1 MQAKPNIIQ
10 QQIDTLPGVG
20 PAYAKRLHRLGIRT
34 VGDLLRYAP
43 RRYDDLREITTL
55 PELLASGSLPAN
67 AAVTLRVPVK
77 SVRLRRLRGR
87 RSMVTAVLGD
97 KTAKTAKSATLEA
110 VWFNQPY
117 LAESLQV
124 GKEYV
129 FVGKLKTGKY
139 GTNLQSPAVERRTL
153 TGEQTHSG
161 RLVPVYPETEG
172 LSSRWLRYKIRP
184 LLSYADRL
192 PETLP
197 DDIRDGADLLPI
209 AEAVRS
215 IHFPEDEDAAKR
227 ARYRF
232 DFEQVFYQQLIAQR
246 RRREWQEDTHATA
259 IPTDT
264 AALDKF
270 LKALPW
276 KLTAG
281 QRTALDEILSDLGR
295 DRPMLR
301 LLQGDVGSG
310 KTAVAAAAAH
320 QAAAAGLQTAFMVP
334 TEVLARQHAATLRQW
349 FEPLGL
355 EVALLAGG
363 QSAAEQDE
371 ARARIAAGA
380 PVVVGTHALIQRD
393 VRWQRL
399 GLAIVDEQH
408 RFGVEQRAKLRAEQ
422 FVKSSAGAP
431 HLLSM
436 TATPIP
442 RTLALVAY
450 GDQDLSIIPE
460 RPAGR
465 PEVATKVVAPAGRDK
480 AFAAVRGEL
489 AKERQA
495 FVLYPVISDSQLGL
509 KAAEEEFERLA
520 ATVFDGYKVAL
531 LHGRLPAE
539 DKVRTMDAFSRGKLD
554 VLVSTSVVEV
564 GVDVPNATV
573 MVIEEAQRFGLAQ
586 LHQLRGRIGRGKH
599 RSYCY
604 LLPGD
609 GASADNER
617 LRAME
622 RTDSGFELAEVDL
635 EIRGPGEVLGTVQSG
650 FAVSIEGL
658 SDPRLLKSAR
668 DAARDLLERDPRLA
682 TIPALRDKVL
692 AASRLA

>member
-1 MQAKPNIIQ
+1 MSNIEQ
-10 QQIDTLPGVG
+10 QEASLLDSPVGNLPGVG
-20 PAYAKRLHRLGIRT
+20 PAYAKRLGRVGVRT
-34 VGDLLRYAP
+34 VADLLRYLP
-43 RRYDDLREITTL
+43 RRYDDLRTITTI
-55 PELLASGSLPAN
+55 PELLKGGTLPAN
-67 AAVTLRVPVK
+67 AAVTLRAPVK
-77 SVRLRRLRGR
+77 SVRFRRLRGR
-87 RSMVTAVLGD
+87 RSMVTATLGD
-97 KTAKTAKSATLEA
+97 KVANLKA
-110 VWFNQPY
+110 VWWNQPY
-117 LAESLQV
+117 LAESLQA

-184 LLSYADRL
+184 LLRYADRL
-192 PETLP
+192 LETLP
-197 DDIRDGADLLPI
+197 EDIHGRAGLLPL
-209 AEAVRS
+209 AEAVRAA
-215 IHFPEDEDAAKR
+215 HFPDDEEAAKR

-232 DFEQVFYQQLIAQR
+232 DFEQVFYHQLIAQR
-246 RRREWQEDTHATA
+246 RRREWRETTRAA
-259 IPTDT
+259 AVPPAA
-264 AALDKF
+264 AALDRF
-270 LKALPW
+270 LKTLPW
-276 KLTAG
+276 KLTEG
-281 QRTALDEILSDLGR
+281 QRAVLDEILADLDR
-295 DRPMLR
+295 DCPMLR

-320 QAAAAGLQTAFMVP
+320 QTAAAGLQTAFMVP
-334 TEVLARQHAATLRQW
+334 TEVLARQHAMTLRRW
-349 FEPLGL
+349 FEPLGV
-355 EVALLAGG
+355 EVTVLVGG
-363 QSAAEQDE
+363 QPAAEQDE
-371 ARARIAAGA
+371 ARVRIADGA
-380 PVVVGTHALIQRD
+380 PVIVGTHALIQQR
-393 VRWQRL
+393 VRWRRL

-408 RFGVEQRAKLRAEQ
+408 RFGVEQRARLRDKRFPET
-422 FVKSSAGAP
+422 P

-465 PEVATKVVAPAGRDK
+465 PAVATKVVAPAGRDK
-480 AFAAVRGEL
+480 AFAAVREEI
-489 AKERQA
+489 AKGRQA
-495 FVLYPVISDSQLGL
+495 FVLYPVISDSKFGL

-520 ATVFDGYKVAL
+520 TTVFDGYKVAL

-539 DKVRTMDAFSRGKLD
+539 DKIRTMDAFSQGAID

-573 MVIEEAQRFGLAQ
+573 MMIEEAQRFGLAQ
-586 LHQLRGRIGRGKH
+586 LHQLRGRIGRGEH

-609 GASADNER
+609 GASADNDR

-622 RTDSGFELAEVDL
+622 RTDSGFELAETDL
-635 EIRGPGEVLGTVQSG
+635 EIRGPGEVLGTAQSG
-650 FAVSIEGL
+650 FAVSAEGL

-668 DAARDLLERDPRLA
+668 DAARDLLRRDSRLA
-682 TIPALRDKVL
+682 SVPALRERVL
-692 AASRLA
+692 AAARFV